1 MKLPSPQQLNKTFP
15 TQRMQQANPSRKAAP
30 RTTPRTSHG
39 RINTPRGNQPAEED
53 EATKDEEAAEE
64 PKAEDTL
71 DEDVA
76 KDSAKPPDNPTII
89 KSLKVQTTHHSQQS
103 NSANRT
109 NQ

>member
-1 MKLPSPQQLNKTFP
+1 M
-15 TQRMQQANPSRKAAP
+15 TQCV
-30 RTTPRTSHG
+30 
-39 RINTPRGNQPAEED
+39 D
-53 EATKDEEAAEE
+53 EAWDRVRVRYAPGTHIPKDEEAAKE

-89 KSLKVQTTHHSQQS
+89 KSLKAQTTHHSQQS